1 MESFQITLLI
11 VCPFMLVA
19 AILLIKYLSGDF
31 TFKEEIIDEGYI
43 MNGRTEK
50 PTGRYLMIR
59 RTYDSGKIVLI
70 RREV

>member
-11 VCPFMLVA
+11 VCPFILIA
-19 AILLIKYLSGDF
+19 AILLIKYLQGDF
-31 TFKEEIIDEGYI
+31 TYEEKIIDEGYI

-50 PTGRYLMIR
+50 PTGRYLMVQ
-59 RTYDSGKIVLI
+59 RTYDNGKIVLI